1 MEFNLVL
8 KAISD
13 ETRMKIIKLLL
24 SHNYCVRGLARMLE
38 LSEAAISQHLKI
50 LREAGL
56 LTCEKQG
63 YFVHYTVKRNI
74 LVELARE
81 LELLASL
88 EQITCSEQKGSC
100 RKSKSDLD
108 RSDTIKSAC
117 GKNKYKGIKCYKEL
131 NCHCREI

>member
-74 LVELARE
+74 LVELAGE
-81 LELLASL
+81 LESLATM
-88 EQITCSEQKGSC
+88 EQVTCSEQKGSC
-100 RKSKSDLD
+100 RKSESDIG
-108 RSDTIKSAC
+108 RVGTIKSDH
-117 GKNKYKGIKCYKEL
+117 GKNKYEGIRCYKEQ